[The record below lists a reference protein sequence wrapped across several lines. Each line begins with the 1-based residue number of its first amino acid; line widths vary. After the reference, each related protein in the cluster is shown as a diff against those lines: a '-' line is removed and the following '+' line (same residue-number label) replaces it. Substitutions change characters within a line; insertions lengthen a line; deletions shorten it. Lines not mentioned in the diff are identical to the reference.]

1 MADPGLSWIG
11 SWVGLWLG
19 GCGILEQMK
28 VSASAAKRRK
38 KKRFFQVKRGSKVF
52 IPTPGH
58 QIIIPFRKISVVLIF
73 LLSFLCVYLAFR
85 SDLFLVHIVEGKTEK
100 EPKIILGIFNS
111 EKKKALGLIENQVR
125 GKSLFFINQRALKE
139 KILKDFL
146 SISDVSFEKDFPN
159 RLLVETLPRE
169 PIAVVEIV
177 KSQKLATASAQIAT
191 ASSVPGQRFVVD
203 AEGLVFAKA
212 GDFFGLPLFHLFDE
226 RVPSL
231 GENIGQKR
239 IETASEIIENLKKD
253 EIEVSEVFLTA
264 FGSIEMILGDRTKVL
279 FSGQKNPIAQVA
291 SLQLILSSTRIEGR
305 VPRTIDLR
313 FEKPIIK
320 Y

>member
-1 MADPGLSWIG
+1 M
-11 SWVGLWLG
+11 
-19 GCGILEQMK
+19 EQMK

-125 GKSLFFINQRALKE
+125 GKSLFFINQKALKE

-146 SISDVSFEKDFPN
+146 TISDVSFEKDFPN

-169 PIAVVEIV
+169 PIAVVSFAKE
-177 KSQKLATASAQIAT
+177 ASSFGNIASESGKIAT
-191 ASSVPGQRFVVD
+191 PPASFKQYFLVD
-203 AEGLVFAKA
+203 KEGLVFAKA

-264 FGSIEMILGDRTKVL
+264 FGSIEMIVRDGTKVL
-279 FSGQKNPIAQVA
+279 FSSQKNPIAQVA

-305 VPRTIDLR
+305 VLTSVDLR
-313 FEKPIIK
+313 FERPVVR